1 MVLCGQLRRDASPGR
16 EAAVVVALSVAGFVG
31 LIVFQYTPLFL
42 GGTLAIPS
50 EALWSI
56 IAFQF
61 LPIMTIVGLV
71 TALYRRWTGTVWVGA
86 FLSGLLL
93 TWIVVASQATHFGG

>member
-1 MVLCGQLRRDASPGR
+1 
-16 EAAVVVALSVAGFVG
+16 VVALSTVGFVG
-31 LIVFQYTPLFL
+31 LIVFQYLPLFL

-50 EALWSI
+50 ESLWSI

-71 TALYRRWTGTVWVGA
+71 TAYFQRVTGHIYVGA
-86 FLSGLLL
+86 FLSGILV
-93 TWIVVASQATHFGG
+93 TWFVVASQATHYGF